1 MCLYIKKNTDA
12 NIAEKDILVFKC
24 LDYRCGEYAT
34 SFRYYPIRF
43 DSGNKTE
50 LSAEIQK
57 GDKQYVD
64 GEYFD
69 TILAGIHA
77 YRNLGY
83 ATLIAYSYNMLFNT
97 NVHYAIIPKGT
108 KYYIGEHEDIVAERM
123 IIFKNKKDYFK
134 NLEEKLVEL

>member
-12 NIAEKDILVFKC
+12 SIAEKDILVFKC

-34 SFRYYPIRF
+34 SFRYHPIRF
-43 DSGNKTE
+43 DSDNKAE

-57 GDKQYVD
+57 GD
-64 GEYFD
+64 FD
-69 TILAGIHA
+69 TILTGIHA

-83 ATLIAYSYNMLFNT
+83 ATNIAYSYHLLFKT
-97 NVHYAIIPKGT
+97 EVHYAIIPKGT

-123 IIFKNKKDYFK
+123 IIFKNNKDYFK
-134 NLEEKLVEL
+134 NLEEKLVVL

>member
-34 SFRYYPIRF
+34 SYRYYPIRF
-43 DSGNKTE
+43 DSDNKAE

-57 GDKQYVD
+57 GD
-64 GEYFD
+64 FD
-69 TILAGIHA
+69 TILTGIHA

-83 ATLIAYSYNMLFNT
+83 ATNIAYSYYLLFKT
-97 NVHYAIIPKGT
+97 KVYYAIIPKGT

-123 IIFKNKKDYFK
+123 IIFKNNKDYFK